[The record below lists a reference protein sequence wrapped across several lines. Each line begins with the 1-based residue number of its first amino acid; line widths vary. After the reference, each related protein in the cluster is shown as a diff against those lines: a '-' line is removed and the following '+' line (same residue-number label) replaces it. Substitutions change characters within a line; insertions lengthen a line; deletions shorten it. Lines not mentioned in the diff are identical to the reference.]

1 MNLRRLWIVMPLLMA
16 GYLVV
21 SCAMAPTTRTDI
33 IGSWKANDY
42 HGKLSNFLIV
52 SHSEEPGIRA
62 KFESIIASRLN
73 EAGLRAAASSDVM
86 PAGEKINR
94 ETIRAA
100 MAGKGFDAVMV
111 SRLID
116 VDQSMVY
123 VPPTP
128 VTGFDNSF
136 DNFSPVIASP
146 AYIEPKTVI
155 FMQLDLYDAASQR
168 LVWSLKSR
176 TVNHSNISDF
186 VNSLAQVV
194 INELKA
200 NDLI

>member
-1 MNLRRLWIVMPLLMA
+1 MNLRRIWIVMALLM
-16 GYLVV
+16 GVYLVA
-21 SCAMAPTTRTDI
+21 SCAMTPTTRTEI
-33 IGSWKANDY
+33 VGSWKATDY
-42 HGKLSNFLIV
+42 HGKLTNFLIV

-62 KFESIIASRLN
+62 KFETIMASRLKK
-73 EAGLRAAASSDVM
+73 AGLRATASSDIM
-86 PAGEKINR
+86 SAGEKINR
-94 ETIRAA
+94 GTIRTA
-100 MAGKGFDAVMV
+100 MVGKDFDAVMV
-111 SRLID
+111 ARLID

-136 DNFSPVIASP
+136 DNFSPIIASP

-176 TVNHSNISDF
+176 TANHNNINDF

-200 NDLI
+200 KDLI